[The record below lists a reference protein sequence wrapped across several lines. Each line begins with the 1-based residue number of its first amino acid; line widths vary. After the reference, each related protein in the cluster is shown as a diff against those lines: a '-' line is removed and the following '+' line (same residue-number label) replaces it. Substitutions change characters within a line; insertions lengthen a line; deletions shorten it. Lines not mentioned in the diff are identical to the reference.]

1 MAAGNEVGK
10 TADETSVARVIRKF
24 DLREAELEGTSP
36 SLGNFEKLL
45 LFSKSK
51 DGDTRSIAT
60 QIDTAMK
67 NQAGANNIVL
77 NGHIMR
83 GLFQLVENPWAPE
96 ERYRMYAEVFREYLD
111 ICIQGV
117 NYLKGKK
124 VLLDYMGSA
133 YEEYLR
139 IS

>member
-1 MAAGNEVGK
+1 MADGHIEGIVRVHLTLLRAADPAVVVQESNEWLRDEVAAGNEVGK

-77 NGHIMR
+77 NGYV
-83 GLFQLVENPWAPE
+83 FQLTEKPWAPD
-96 ERYRMYAEVFREYLD
+96 ER
-111 ICIQGV
+111 
-117 NYLKGKK
+117 
-124 VLLDYMGSA
+124 
-133 YEEYLR
+133 
-139 IS
+139 